1 MTAWNNRLKSQDR
14 RYYDVA
20 HTKST
25 GAALKV
31 FAHMAVFNEN
41 PSILQPRVE
50 KSWPQRAI
58 G

>member
-25 GAALKV
+25 DVALKV

-41 PSILQPRVE
+41 PSDLQTTVE
-50 KSWPQRAI
+50 KSWPHRAI
-58 G
+58 R